1 MVEYENYFFL
11 SGCKKKSPLA
21 LQWWLR
27 YNTVN
32 TVTHGC
38 SRVRKTTADKDTGL
52 NSAGTSGFFSV
63 GLLRN

>member
-11 SGCKKKSPLA
+11 SGCQKKSPLA
-21 LQWWLR
+21 LWSR
-27 YNTVN
+27 YNTIN